1 MPTLHEVSGPTPYGF
16 REVPPRQAHE
26 SMAGV
31 RLIDVR
37 EPSEFSDQL
46 GHIPGSELVPLP
58 TMPHVAPSWDRE
70 NTYLIICRSGGRS
83 ANAAMWMANQGF
95 TSVFNLSGGMI
106 AWNQAGLP
114 VER

>member
-1 MPTLHEVSGPTPYGF
+1 MHTLREVSGPTPYGF
-16 REVPPRQAHE
+16 REVPPAQA
-26 SMAGV
+26 ATALNGV

-46 GHIPGSELVPLP
+46 GHVAGAELVPLATLP
-58 TMPHVAPSWDRE
+58 QASTDWDRSAD
-70 NTYLIICRSGGRS
+70 YLIICRSGGRS
-83 ANAAMWMANQGF
+83 SNAAMWLANHGF

-106 AWNQAGLP
+106 AWNQAGLS